1 MYCSTRARITL
12 SIMFVLAAYVCNAA
26 DVQTTILDASGKP
39 VVGAVFIASSANANG
54 ASRASPQPNHA
65 TAIMDQMNKEFVP
78 EILVIRTGTAVLFPN
93 SDSVAHQVYSFSPAK
108 RFELPLYRGRPHSP
122 QIFDKP
128 GVVTLG
134 CNIHDHMVGYIV
146 VTDSPYFGQADVQG
160 RATLKGLAPGAY
172 RIGVWQPRFNEQ
184 ITEQS
189 VNVADADVQ
198 ISFKLTKPMQPNRS
212 SNKDRRIRDY

>member
-12 SIMFVLAAYVCNAA
+12 SIMLALAARVCNAA
-26 DVQTTILDASGKP
+26 DVQATILDVSGKP
-39 VVGAVFIASSANANG
+39 VVDAVFIASSANT
-54 ASRASPQPNHA
+54 ASRASPQSNHA

-93 SDSVAHQVYSFSPAK
+93 SDSVAHQVYSFSPVK
-108 RFELPLYRGRPHSP
+108 RFELPLYRGRPHPP
-122 QIFDKP
+122 QTFDRP
-128 GVVTLG
+128 GVVTVG

-160 RATLKGLAPGAY
+160 RATLKGLAPGTY
-172 RIGVWQPRFNEQ
+172 HISVWQPRFNEQ
-184 ITEQS
+184 VAEQS

-198 ISFKLTKPMQPNRS
+198 VSFKLNKPMQPNRS